1 MLSGTMVVLSLLAVD
16 PESFD
21 WPSLGIG
28 AAIAILI
35 ALLMVLSVF
44 AGMQVSVVELYRT
57 PVSICMPTCPR
68 TARQRYILH
77 FMHVCVCVCVIRFVL
92 TATAV
97 AVVCCGC

>member
-57 PVSICMPTCPR
+57 PVSICMPTHGLR
-68 TARQRYILH
+68 HVARQRCILH
-77 FMHVCVCVCVIRFVL
+77 SMHMCACMCVCVCVCVCVI
-92 TATAV
+92 
-97 AVVCCGC
+97 